1 MLSMV
6 KIAILIAKFTNL
18 ALTNFYNKFNRHPVQ
33 NKWELHAKNKI
44 CILYRFSEN
53 FRTNFTDNLIINLDQ
68 SQDIVTGNAH
78 VSC

>member
-6 KIAILIAKFTNL
+6 KIVILIANFTNL
-18 ALTNFYNKFNRHPVQ
+18 AFPFYNKFNRHPVL
-33 NKWELHAKNKI
+33 NKWESHAKNEI

-53 FRTNFTDNLIINLDQ
+53 FWTNFTDNLIINLDQ

-78 VSC
+78 VSS